1 MSDLGNT
8 NWDGIPNT
16 DNKATCISHRHV
28 VDVMVITVEK
38 AQIRSSTV
46 SGTFE
51 VADVPNPFRLDD
63 GNLRVQV
70 KCLWY
75 ARKPSDSWM
84 NLAIP
89 NKYQFIRRYSG
100 DVVENIA

>member
-1 MSDLGNT
+1 MSDHGNT

-16 DNKATCISHRHV
+16 DNKATCVSHRHV
-28 VDVMVITVEK
+28 VDVMVITVEN

-63 GNLRVQV
+63 FAGAGGGTSATLDT
-70 KCLWY
+70 
-75 ARKPSDSWM
+75 SDSTIDCTC
-84 NLAIP
+84 L
-89 NKYQFIRRYSG
+89 
-100 DVVENIA
+100 